1 MRLRTG
7 LTTSYVAQG
16 DRSGM
21 PVILL
26 HAWGES
32 LGCFDRLLPLLPAM
46 IYAVAMDQRG
56 HGDASKPE
64 DGYTLV
70 ELADDVDA
78 FMDAIGLTSAVL
90 LGSSSG
96 GYVAQQVAVR
106 SPHRVSGLVLVGS
119 PRSLRGRPP
128 FADEVDRLTD
138 PIDRAWVRASL
149 EWFPR
154 FHDIPG
160 WFVEDRIDDGLRMP
174 ANVWRETLIGL
185 STAVPPTELGTI
197 TAPTLIIRGER
208 DDLLIQQDQEALAI
222 AIPGSRLVVYNDT
235 GHLVLWEQPQRVA
248 SDLIDFVTSLSP

>member
-1 MRLRTG
+1 
-7 LTTSYVAQG
+7 
-16 DRSGM
+16 M
-21 PVILL
+21 PGVSRW
-26 HAWGES
+26 AAS
-32 LGCFDRLLPLLPAM
+32 DRLLPLLPAM
-46 IYAVAMDQRG
+46 IYPVTMDLRG
-56 HGDASKPE
+56 HGDATKPE
-64 DGYTLV
+64 DGYALA

-106 SPHRVSGLVLVGS
+106 SPHRVSGMVLVGS

-138 PIDRAWVRASL
+138 PVDRAWVRASL
-149 EWFPR
+149 AWFPR

-160 WFVEDRIDDGLRMP
+160 WYVEDRIDDALRMP
-174 ANVWRETLIGL
+174 ANVWRKTLIGL
-185 STAVPPTELGTI
+185 SAAVPPTEMGTI
-197 TAPTLIIRGER
+197 TVPTLIIRGER
-208 DDLLIQQDQEALAI
+208 DDLLVQQDQGALAA

-248 SDLIDFVTSLSP
+248 SDLIDFLTSLSA

>member
-1 MRLRTG
+1 
-7 LTTSYVAQG
+7 
-16 DRSGM
+16 
-21 PVILL
+21 
-26 HAWGES
+26 
-32 LGCFDRLLPLLPAM
+32 
-46 IYAVAMDQRG
+46 
-56 HGDASKPE
+56 
-64 DGYTLV
+64 V

-128 FADEVDRLTD
+128 FADEVERLTD
-138 PIDRAWVRASL
+138 PLDRAWVRASL

-160 WFVEDRIDDGLRMP
+160 WYVEDRIDDGLRMP
-174 ANVWRETLIGL
+174 ANVWRKTLIGL
-185 STAVPPTELGTI
+185 STAVPPTEMGTI
-197 TAPTLIIRGER
+197 TVPTLIIRGER
-208 DDLLIQQDQEALAI
+208 DDLLVQQDQEALAV

-248 SDLIDFVTSLSP
+248 SDLIDFVTSLSA